1 MIGMMSLYDELTQA
15 CSKEV
20 TLRYSTSFFRAVS
33 LLSPVIRQDIH
44 NIYGFVRFADEI
56 VDTFHKYNQEKLL
69 NQFEKDFYQS
79 LKDGISLNPVL
90 NSFQKTIL
98 KYDIDISLVDAFM
111 KSMKMDLHKT
121 QYNSKEEYEQYI
133 YGSAD
138 VVGLMCLKVFV
149 EGNNNLYESLK
160 DSAMRLGSAFQKVNF
175 LRDIKNDLD
184 VLNRSYFPQVD
195 LKNLDEKSKDEI
207 IKEIQEDFQAAQIG
221 ITHLPNVA
229 KLGVY
234 TAYSYYFQLL
244 VKLKKTQPSKLLET
258 RVRVNNFMKTYLFCK
273 SYLKVKFNFI

>member
-1 MIGMMSLYDELTQA
+1 MSLYNELTQA

-20 TLRYSTSFFRAVS
+20 TLRYSTSFFRTVN
-33 LLSPVIRQDIH
+33 LLSPSIQQDIH

-56 VDTFHKYNQEKLL
+56 VDTFHEHNQEKLL
-69 NQFEKDFYQS
+69 NQFEKDFHQA
-79 LKDGISLNPVL
+79 LKDGISLNPIL
-90 NSFQKTIL
+90 NSFQKTVL
-98 KYDIDISLVDAFM
+98 KYDIDRSLVDAFIR
-111 KSMKMDLHKT
+111 SMKMDLHKT
-121 QYNSKEEYEQYI
+121 QYSSKEEYELYI

-149 EGNNNLYESLK
+149 RGNNNLYESLK

-175 LRDIKNDLD
+175 LRDIKNDLN
-184 VLNRSYFPQVD
+184 VLNRSYFPHVD
-195 LKNLDEKSKDEI
+195 LKNLDEKSKEEI
-207 IKEIQEDFQAAQIG
+207 IKDIQEDFQAAQAG
-221 ITHLPNVA
+221 ITKLPFVA

-234 TAYSYYFQLL
+234 TAYSYYFELL

-258 RVRVNNFMKTYLFCK
+258 RVRVNNFMKTYLYVK

>member
-1 MIGMMSLYDELTQA
+1 MTLLYDELTQA

-20 TLRYSTSFFRAVS
+20 TLKYSTSFFKAVN
-33 LLSPVIRQDIH
+33 LLSPTIQQDIH

-56 VDTFHKYNQEKLL
+56 VDTFHEHNQEELL
-69 NQFEKDFYQS
+69 NQFEKDFYAA
-79 LKDGISLNPVL
+79 LKVGISLNPIL

-111 KSMKMDLHKT
+111 RSMKMDLYKT
-121 QYNSKEEYEQYI
+121 QYTTKEEYEQYI

-149 EGNNNLYESLK
+149 EGDQSLYESLK

-195 LKNLDEKSKDEI
+195 LENLDEPSKEGI
-207 IKEIQEDFQAAQIG
+207 IKEIQEDFEAAKIG
-221 ITHLPNVA
+221 IAQLPLVA

-234 TAYSYYFQLL
+234 TAYSYYFELL
-244 VKLKKTQPSKLLET
+244 IKLKKTRPSKLLET
-258 RVRVNNFMKTYLFCK
+258 RIRVNNFMKTYLFCK

>member
-1 MIGMMSLYDELTQA
+1 MTLLYDELTQA

-20 TLRYSTSFFRAVS
+20 TLKYSTSFFKAVN
-33 LLSPVIRQDIH
+33 LLSPTIQQDIH

-56 VDTFHKYNQEKLL
+56 VDTFHEHNQEELL
-69 NQFEKDFYQS
+69 NQFEKDFYGA
-79 LKDGISLNPVL
+79 LKVGISLNPIL

-111 KSMKMDLHKT
+111 RSMKMDLYKT
-121 QYNSKEEYEQYI
+121 QYTTKEEYEQYI

-149 EGNNNLYESLK
+149 EGDQNLYESLK

-195 LKNLDEKSKDEI
+195 LENLDEPSKDGI
-207 IKEIQEDFQAAQIG
+207 IKEIQEDFEAAQIG
-221 ITHLPNVA
+221 IAQLPLVA

-234 TAYSYYFQLL
+234 TAYSYYFELL
-244 VKLKKTQPSKLLET
+244 IKLKKTRPSKLLET
-258 RVRVNNFMKTYLFCK
+258 RIRVNNFMKTYLFCK